1 MGNEMYGKRYEVTQR
16 KRVIAVSK
24 VFQRGKT
31 VIPIEV
37 RKILGLKDGDK
48 IVWLYE
54 AGRVLVEP
62 SEISP

>member
-1 MGNEMYGKRYEVTQR
+1 MYGKRYEVTQR